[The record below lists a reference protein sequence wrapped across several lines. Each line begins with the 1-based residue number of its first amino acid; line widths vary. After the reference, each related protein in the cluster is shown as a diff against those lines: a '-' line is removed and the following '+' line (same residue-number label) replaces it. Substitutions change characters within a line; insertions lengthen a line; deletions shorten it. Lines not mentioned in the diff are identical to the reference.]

1 MMKQTKVAL
10 RSRPISRNRR
20 SLYLDYYPAIR
31 NAEMKTIRQETLGI
45 YIFDKPRSSMQKLH
59 NEEILAKAELIRCY
73 RVAELINRNIGYIG
87 PEKRN
92 RDFLD
97 YFKKA
102 TLKHP
107 QTWQSAYLYF
117 YRFSK
122 EHCLFGD
129 LDFKLCSRF
138 REYLLDTSAIK
149 PVRKLSINTAASY
162 LNIFRCLLK
171 MAYRDKILGE
181 DLSIWIDKIKLQE
194 SRIEY
199 LTQKELAQLVQTP
212 CDIPIVKNASLFSC
226 LTGLR
231 YSDILQLTWED
242 MVPAVNGN
250 EYDIRIKTQKT
261 EKELTLPLSTDALKL
276 CGDQGSGRIFQGLSR
291 SAIDHP
297 LKHWLHRAGIKKK
310 VTFHSFRHTFAV
322 LQIAAGAS
330 IYIVSRML
338 GHKRVATTERYVDL
352 VDSIKREVIGNI
364 QLNMKVEFSEN
375 IK

>member
-1 MMKQTKVAL
+1 
-10 RSRPISRNRR
+10 
-20 SLYLDYYPAIR
+20 
-31 NAEMKTIRQETLGI
+31 
-45 YIFDKPRSSMQKLH
+45 
-59 NEEILAKAELIRCY
+59 
-73 RVAELINRNIGYIG
+73 
-87 PEKRN
+87 
-92 RDFLD
+92 
-97 YFKKA
+97 
-102 TLKHP
+102 
-107 QTWQSAYLYF
+107 
-117 YRFSK
+117 
-122 EHCLFGD
+122 
-129 LDFKLCSRF
+129 
-138 REYLLDTSAIK
+138 
-149 PVRKLSINTAASY
+149 
-162 LNIFRCLLK
+162 

-231 YSDILQLTWED
+231 YSDILQLTWKD

-250 EYDIRIKTQKT
+250 EYDIRINTQKT